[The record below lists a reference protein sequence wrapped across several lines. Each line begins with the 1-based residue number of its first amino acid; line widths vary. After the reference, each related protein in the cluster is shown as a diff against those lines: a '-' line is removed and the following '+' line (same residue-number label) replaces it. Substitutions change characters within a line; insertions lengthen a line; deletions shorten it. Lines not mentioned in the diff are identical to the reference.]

1 MHFIF
6 LFQHTHTH
14 IYIYMYVHILWW
26 QLVMVGDSVLAQNIN
41 QSNHNQHVERVFF
54 PLQRN
59 ILEYHGIYYRAP
71 STYRRNRTD
80 DFSGEFLFHFIEDHQ
95 ILCWVWVPLHAS
107 CHGTRLHWAFGWQ
120 SHMARTRLGTKQP
133 NSILGEL
140 WLRIGYY
147 GTNTFGSTP
156 HWWQNS

>member
-6 LFQHTHTH
+6 LFQHTHT
-14 IYIYMYVHILWW
+14 YIYTCMYIYY
-26 QLVMVGDSVLAQNIN
+26 GDSWSWLATVCWLRTSTRAIIT
-41 QSNHNQHVERVFF
+41 STWREFFF